1 MLMKKIFTLI
11 ATALMTLG
19 VNAQS
24 WNFSDWEVK
33 EYTEPAEVN
42 GLKINAADN
51 KKISIDENSKTVD
64 EVTYTKRLKLGGSGS
79 ATSRN
84 IGFTAAGAGTLKV
97 ILTSA
102 SSSDDRTLGVSLG
115 ETEIGTATAKG
126 GVVEAATVEI
136 TGAGEVTIYSKQSGI
151 NLYLV
156 EFTPAGGPIV
166 IDTDNWDASTI
177 DFGANISESENS
189 NPNWKKVPSVYPGE
203 APSEEQ
209 IIADATAPLILKDYT
224 FTVKSPNVTFIGVS
238 TPNSPNAKGEQ
249 DDPWHFGTNR
259 TNQYLNTDDGPVKF
273 AGSYVKAKA
282 GNPSLS
288 ASEYFFTN
296 SDGGIAGP
304 RYVETLY
311 TPDCGQLPKKG
322 EYYEIKFDKAGSF
335 IAGIFLSRAYRHFY
349 IVDKETTKPL
359 TPSSITFNGYNNNNT
374 VVLEGA
380 DAAYNAFK
388 VNDDYTVSPAN
399 PAITLQ
405 DKEVFG
411 FININ
416 VEAKTYL
423 MFSSDSQL
431 GIYGFQFTPGGD
443 PAGVETIKTNN
454 AWNANAPMYN
464 LSGQKVDKSYKGI
477 VIQNG
482 RKFVNK

>member
-1 MLMKKIFTLI
+1 MKKIFTLI
-11 ATALMTLG
+11 ATAFVTLS

-33 EYTEPAEVN
+33 EYTEPTEVN
-42 GLKINAADN
+42 GLKINAASN
-51 KKISIDENSKTVD
+51 KKITIDENSQTVE
-64 EVTYTKRLKLGGSGS
+64 EVTYTKRLKFGGAGS
-79 ATSRN
+79 ADSRN

-102 SSSDDRTLGVSLG
+102 NGSEDRTLGVSLG
-115 ETEIGTATAKG
+115 DTEIGTATAKG
-126 GVVEAATVEI
+126 GVIEAATIDI
-136 TGAGEVTIYSKQSGI
+136 TGAGEVTIYSKASGI

-156 EFTPAGGPIV
+156 EFTSAGGPVV
-166 IDTDNWDASTI
+166 IDTDEWDASTL
-177 DFGANISESENS
+177 DLANSIFESENA

-224 FTVKSPNVTFIGVS
+224 FTVKSPNVTFVGVS

-249 DDPWHFGTNR
+249 DEPWHFGTNR

-349 IVDKETTKPL
+349 IVDKETAKSL
-359 TPSSITFNGYNNNNT
+359 TPSTITFNGYNNNNT
-374 VVLEGA
+374 VVPEGA

-399 PAITLQ
+399 PAVTLQ

-443 PAGVETIKTNN
+443 PAGVETIKTEKV
-454 AWNANAPMYN
+454 WNANAPMYN
-464 LSGQKVDKSYKGI
+464 LSGQQVDKSYKGI

-482 RKFVNK
+482 RKFFNK

>member
-24 WNFSDWEVK
+24 WNFSDWEAK

-42 GLKINAADN
+42 GLKINAASN
-51 KKISIDENSKTVD
+51 KKITIDANEKTVD
-64 EVTYTKRLKLGGSGS
+64 EVLYTKRLKFGGAGD
-79 ATSRN
+79 ATTRN
-84 IGFTAAGAGTLKV
+84 IGFTASGAGTLKV

-126 GVVEAATVEI
+126 GVVEAATVDI

-166 IDTDNWDASTI
+166 IDTDEWAASTL
-177 DFGANISESENS
+177 DLSSNISESENS
-189 NPNWKKVPSVYPGE
+189 NPALKKVPTTYPGE

-224 FTVKSPNVTFIGVS
+224 FTIKSPNVTFIGVS
-238 TPNSPNAKGEQ
+238 TPNT
-249 DDPWHFGTNR
+249 D
-259 TNQYLNTDDGPVKF
+259 NTKADAWRFQGAAGGNKALDKEECPVKF
-273 AGSYVKAKA
+273 GQYLQAKT
-282 GNPSLS
+282 GNPSLG
-288 ASEYFFTN
+288 AVEYFFIDKENKTV
-296 SDGGIAGP
+296 GP
-304 RYVETLY
+304 RYVETTTY
-311 TPDCGQLPKKG
+311 WKPDCGKLPIKG
-322 EYYEIKFDKAGSF
+322 EYYEISFAKAGTF
-335 IAGIFLSRAYRHFY
+335 LAGIFLQRPYRY
-349 IVDKETTKPL
+349 LYVVDKETTQPL
-359 TPSSITFNGYNNNNT
+359 PPSAVTFNGYNNNNT
-374 VVLEGA
+374 IVLEGT
-380 DAAYNAFK
+380 DQAYTTFK
-388 VNDDYTVSPAN
+388 LNDDYTVSHTN
-399 PAITLQ
+399 PAVTLQ

-411 FININ
+411 FITFN
-416 VEAKTYL
+416 VEAGKTYL
-423 MFSSDSQL
+423 LFSSHSQL
-431 GIYGFQFTPGGD
+431 GIYGFQFTAGGD
-443 PAGVETIKTNN
+443 SGISITNTTKN
-454 AWNANAPMYN
+454 DANAPVYN

>member
-1 MLMKKIFTLI
+1 MKKIFTLI

-33 EYTEPAEVN
+33 EYTEPTEVY
-42 GLKINAADN
+42 GLKINAASN
-51 KKISIDENSKTVD
+51 KKITIDASEKTVD
-64 EVTYTKRLKLGGSGS
+64 EVTYTKRLKFGGAGD
-79 ATSRN
+79 ATTRN
-84 IGFTAAGAGTLKV
+84 IGFTASGAGTLKV

-102 SSSDDRTLGVSLG
+102 SSGEDRTLGVSLG
-115 ETEIGTATAKG
+115 ETEIGTATAKKG
-126 GVVEAATVEI
+126 GVVEAATVDI
-136 TGAGEVTIYSKQSGI
+136 TGAGEVTIYSKTSGI

-224 FTVKSPNVTFIGVS
+224 FTVKSPNVTFVGVS

-249 DDPWHFGTNR
+249 DEPWHFGTNK

-296 SDGGIAGP
+296 GNGEIAGP

-359 TPSSITFNGYNNNNT
+359 TPSSITFNGYNNNYT
-374 VVLEGA
+374 VVPEGA

-399 PAITLQ
+399 PAVTLQ
-405 DKEVFG
+405 DNVVFG

-431 GIYGFQFTPGGD
+431 GIYGFQFTAGGD
-443 PAGVETIKTNN
+443 PSGVETIKTEKV
-454 AWNANAPMYN
+454 WNANAPMYN